1 VNDFAARLRAIQER
15 IASAAARAGR
25 RADEITLLAVSK
37 TFPVEVIREAFDSGQ
52 RRFGENKVQ
61 EAAPKI
67 EYFAAQPGPR
77 PEWHLVGHLQSNKAR
92 RAAELFD
99 VVHSVDSIKLA
110 RKLSQ
115 AAVELEK
122 TLVVLIQVDLG
133 GEATKSGAARQE
145 VDELARTIRALP
157 GVRLDGL
164 MTLPPFFD
172 DPERSRPFFRELREI
187 AERLERAEPGA
198 LGTCQL
204 SMGMSHDFETAI
216 SEGATMVRIGTA
228 LFGERRSAG

>member
-67 EYFAAQPGPR
+67 ESFAAEPR

-99 VVHSVDSIKLA
+99 AVHSVDSQKLA
-110 RKLSQ
+110 RKLSE
-115 AAVELEK
+115 AAVELGK
-122 TLVVLIQVDLG
+122 TLVVLIQLDLG
-133 GEATKSGAARQE
+133 GEATKSGAARDE

-157 GVRLDGL
+157 GLRLDGL

-172 DPERSRPFFRELREI
+172 DAEQARPFFRELREI
-187 AERLERAEPGA
+187 AERLERAERGA
-198 LGTCQL
+198 LGARQL